1 MSRSLA
7 ERRRAKLSVT
17 VDPELLGAVD
27 AFVAAHPGLDRSKV
41 MDQALALW
49 YAREQERA
57 MEEQFGG
64 TPDVATRAEHEAWQR
79 IQRAAARRVF
89 RPR

>member
-1 MSRSLA
+1 MSRPVA

-41 MDQALALW
+41 MDEALALW

-57 MEEQFGG
+57 MEEQFGA
-64 TPDVATRAEHEAWQR
+64 PDVATRAEHEAWQR